1 MIHARGYAE
10 QAQTPERLVRAH
22 MDLVRRIA
30 WNLNAR
36 IGRKVEI
43 DDMIQIGYMG
53 LVDASHR
60 YEPREGVTFAA
71 YAAIRIRGSIMD
83 FLRSNSTLCRT
94 TIIMQQ
100 KVKAAVQRLEGR
112 LMRAPETPEVAEEL
126 GMPVTEYQDWLAQ
139 FATSQTASLDEVYDD
154 QSSLFQNNDPSAED
168 RLQLTQMRGLLRR
181 ALGKMPER
189 EALLLQL
196 IFVDELNVYEVAEIL
211 GVTTGRVSQIKKAAI
226 ERLRG
231 FIGEMQG
238 DD

>member
-238 DD
+238 ED